1 MIFTKDLLK
10 FSSSL
15 DILYVEDDEILKEA
29 TLCILNNLFG
39 NVDSASNGK
48 EGLEKYKSGS
58 YDIVITDIQ
67 MPIMDGIEMVEAI
80 REISY
85 TQTVIVTSAHN
96 ESNLLTELI
105 DLNVDGFSLKPINT
119 DKLIATLY
127 KASKSIQQQKEIDTY
142 KATLEKMIADK
153 TDTLERIIENLEY
166 ELKEKNIEL
175 DSVNSILKEQIYIDQ
190 LTGIYNSKK
199 LDSEIKRQKELT
211 DSSEGE
217 FSLVLLDIDDFDSIN
232 QSFSRQ
238 EANKIIQEFSIL
250 VSKNIDDDAQFF
262 RYAGVEFAL
271 IVDDTTSNTKDK
283 IKELEELVSNYNFLN
298 NVSLSISY
306 GISTYTKDSNICMI
320 DIASN
325 KLKEYKSIK

>member
-1 MIFTKDLLK
+1 
-10 FSSSL
+10 
-15 DILYVEDDEILKEA
+15 
-29 TLCILNNLFG
+29 
-39 NVDSASNGK
+39 
-48 EGLEKYKSGS
+48 
-58 YDIVITDIQ
+58 
-67 MPIMDGIEMVEAI
+67 MDGIEMVEAI

-142 KATLEKMIADK
+142 KATLEKMVADK

-217 FSLVLLDIDDFDSIN
+217 FSLVLLDINDFDSIN